1 VNAKR
6 YVSATCLLFTLLGF
20 ASLGRTQLRP
30 SQDLRQATGTW
41 QPNAHI
47 TLGQSV
53 FPLNGPWKFTLGD
66 SPIDPAT
73 HQPLWAKPGFN
84 DSTWENVDLTPQA
97 DAVDPNTGTP
107 GYVPGWTVKG
117 HPGASG
123 FAWYRIRVTVQ
134 AAPGQPLGKLALA
147 GPSDVDDGYQVFA
160 NGTLLGSFGDFA
172 KKHPVIYSAQPMF
185 FLLPSP
191 LASPA
196 DRASVD
202 APVRTELVAFRVWMD
217 PSTLI
222 VESDAGGLHSAP
234 LLGQAPAIA
243 AGYHLRWMEQ
253 FRGNADEP
261 LEILLFSLLAVLA
274 FSLILFD
281 RSDPVYAWIAF
292 VFLFSAANMT
302 IVACAGLGR
311 SMSAMAELLWTEVV
325 LRPLILGVWVMVWR
339 AWFRLRRPAWLSI
352 AVAGLTL
359 LYMMSNLLGED
370 LVYGL
375 VSAPVADASHW
386 LSVLVRLCF
395 VALLVLVVVFGI
407 RQQGREGWVALP
419 AVLLLGVSR
428 FQNELTYLR
437 VPNTWFPF
445 QIQVSLGQVA
455 DLLLVAALFVLL
467 LRRMFFSLRAQR
479 ERALDIKQAAEVQQ
493 VMLPDAHA
501 RYPGFAV
508 ESEYRPAQEVG
519 GDFFQILPL
528 PAGPDRQA
536 GSLLVVAGDVT
547 GKGLQAGMLVAL
559 LVGAIRSTAEIRP
572 EPVAILEALNRRLL
586 GRKSAQATCLALL
599 LASDGQATLANAG
612 HIPPYLNGKPMP
624 MEGALP
630 LGILDG
636 AEFSILH
643 FALAPGDT
651 LVMISDGVLEATDAH
666 GRLFGFERTQQ
677 LIESRLSLHDLADAA
692 QRFGQEDDIS
702 LISLTRE
709 PKPTPA

>member
-1 VNAKR
+1 VSTKR
-6 YVSATCLLFTLLGF
+6 YFQAACLLFILLGS
-20 ASLGRTQLRP
+20 APLGRPQLR
-30 SQDLRQATGTW
+30 SAQHARRAADTQ
-41 QPNAHI
+41 QPAAHI

-53 FPLNGPWKFTLGD
+53 FALNGPWKFILGD

-73 HQPLWAKPGFN
+73 HQPLWAEPGFN
-84 DSTWENVDLTPQA
+84 DSAWEDVDLTPPTG
-97 DAVDPNTGTP
+97 AVDPNTGTP
-107 GYVPGWTVKG
+107 GYVPGWTVQG
-117 HPGASG
+117 HSGASG

-134 AAPGQPLGKLALA
+134 AAPGQSLGELALA

-160 NGTLLGSFGDFA
+160 NGALLGSFGDLGR
-172 KKHPVIYSAQPMF
+172 KHPVIYSAQPMIF
-185 FLLPSP
+185 PLPLPARGNSADSP
-191 LASPA
+191 L
-196 DRASVD
+196 
-202 APVRTELVAFRVWMD
+202 RTELVAFRVWMD

-222 VESDAGGLHSAP
+222 VESDAGGLHAAP
-234 LLGQAPAIA
+234 LLGQASAIA
-243 AGYHLRWMEQ
+243 AGYHLRRMEQ
-253 FRGNADEP
+253 FRAYADAP
-261 LEILLFSLLAVLA
+261 LEILLFALLAALA

-292 VFLFSAANMT
+292 VFLLSAANMT

-311 SMSAMAELLWTEVV
+311 SISASSELLWTEVV
-325 LRPLILGVWVMVWR
+325 LRPIILGLWVMVWR
-339 AWFRLRRPAWLSI
+339 AWFRLRRPAWLPV
-352 AVAGLTL
+352 AVAALTL
-359 LYMMSNLLGED
+359 LYMAGNLLGED
-370 LVYGL
+370 LIYGL

-386 LSVLVRLCF
+386 LSVVVRLCF
-395 VALLVLVVVFGI
+395 VALLVLVVVLGI
-407 RQQGREGWVALP
+407 HRQGREAWVALP

-428 FQNELTYLR
+428 FQNELTYLNI
-437 VPNTWFPF
+437 PNTWFPF
-445 QIQVSLGQVA
+445 QIQVSLGQIA

-467 LRRMFFSLRAQR
+467 LRRMFFSLRSQR

-528 PAGPDRQA
+528 PAGSDRQA

-559 LVGAIRSTAEIRP
+559 LVGAIRSTAEIYP
-572 EPVAILEALNRRLL
+572 DPLAILDALNRRLL

-599 LASDGQATLANAG
+599 LSADGHATLANAG
-612 HIPPYLNGKPMP
+612 HIPPYLNGAPLPMQ
-624 MEGALP
+624 GALP
-630 LGILDG
+630 LGIVIG
-636 AEFSILH
+636 AEFSVMH

-651 LVMISDGVLEATDAH
+651 LVMISDGVLEATDTH
-666 GRLFGFERTQQ
+666 GQLFGFERTQQ

-709 PKPTPA
+709 QKPTPA